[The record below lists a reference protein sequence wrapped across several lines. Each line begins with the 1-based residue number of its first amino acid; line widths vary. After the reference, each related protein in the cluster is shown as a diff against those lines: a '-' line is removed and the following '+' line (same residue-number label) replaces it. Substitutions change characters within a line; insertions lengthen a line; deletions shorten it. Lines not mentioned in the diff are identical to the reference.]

1 MMRKLVVVPA
11 IVVVAA
17 CASTQST
24 SGSAAVAQSAAS
36 SGGAAR
42 WSGNFKQTKMPT
54 AQMGAATPNRGY
66 GSITV
71 TQAPGETDRVHV
83 ELSVNAPVAPGTQI
97 AWAIFDGACGSA
109 APMVTG
115 ENQFPI
121 MEINGTGGGYV
132 KTDMSITLDPRAQ
145 YHANVYWTTHARD
158 LGDVMMC
165 APLTAGR

>member
-1 MMRKLVVVPA
+1 MMRKLVVVPT
-11 IVVVAA
+11 VVVLAA

-24 SGSAAVAQSAAS
+24 SGSVAQSAAA
-36 SGGAAR
+36 SGGVVR

-54 AQMGAATPNRGY
+54 AQIGAATPNRGF
-66 GSITV
+66 GTITV
-71 TQAPGETDRVHV
+71 ARAAGETDRVHV

-121 MEINGTGGGYV
+121 IEINGTGAGYV
-132 KTDMSITLDPRAQ
+132 KTDMSLTLDPRAS

-165 APLTAGR
+165 APLAASGR